1 MERTNLEHKNWNSLV
16 GKTYYSRCPD
26 DERYFRSI
34 YVRHNPFTNSLQ
46 PMISNPIAGEPPA
59 ELEEIPPLML
69 NRLMRLQMTSH
80 FF

>member
-34 YVRHNPFTNSLQ
+34 YVRHNPFTNALQ
-46 PMISNPIAGEPPA
+46 PMISNPVAGEPPA
-59 ELEEIPPLML
+59 ELEEISPLLL